1 MASDFDKEELQR
13 APETPLFS
21 PHASA
26 FGWGGTY
33 SQQRSTPN
41 GNVTIRP
48 RHIPSRFFSATPAR
62 ASLHNEPR
70 PFCSTTSAE
79 YQSRQQQQGQQQV
92 VNVRNTTTTP
102 PEVPNEVDIFT
113 NNRSVHSA
121 HSAGMPSLQRLPSSH
136 QDRNIP

>member
-1 MASDFDKEELQR
+1 MASYFDKEELQN
-13 APETPLFS
+13 APETLAPSIFS

-70 PFCSTTSAE
+70 PFRSTTPAE
-79 YQSRQQQQGQQQV
+79 YRSRQQQQGQQQV

-113 NNRSVHSA
+113 NTRSVHSA

-136 QDRNIP
+136 QD